1 MNLIQK
7 KYEKETLR
15 VEAIDMLKHI
25 IAAGDLTMYDVLISN
40 NPGEKE
46 KYIKAFWDIAKAWKI
61 TVYELAC
68 IYRIAKIGGI
78 AEGKNKDGKDN

>member
-25 IAAGDLTMYDVLISN
+25 IAAGDLTMYDIFSN
-40 NPGEKE
+40 DPGEKE

-68 IYRIAKIGGI
+68 IYQIAKTGGI
-78 AEGKNKDGKDN
+78 AEGNNEDGKDN